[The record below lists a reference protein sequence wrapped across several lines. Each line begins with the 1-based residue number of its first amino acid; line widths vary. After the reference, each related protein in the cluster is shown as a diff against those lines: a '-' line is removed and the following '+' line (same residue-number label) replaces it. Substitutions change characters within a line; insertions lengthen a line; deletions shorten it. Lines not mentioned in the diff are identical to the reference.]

1 MDIIVTRARRIHSDG
16 KHNAFTGIC
25 RHDEKVYVC
34 FRSGVDHMTPGST
47 IKVIASSDLES
58 WSVAAE
64 KGAVGETIDNR
75 DPKVVSFKG
84 RLFVYYPQITREGR
98 GEGGREPKGMV
109 FISEDGASFSDPQE
123 VRGLSENMWL
133 WWFKP
138 RQGVLYGAG
147 YSGSRRLLARSDD
160 GLTWEEL
167 VDLPVEAGNEVSF
180 DFDPDG
186 TLWAL
191 VREDSHGSIPTVC
204 VLKPPYDRVE
214 RKFRLPM
221 QLKGPMLKRL
231 PGGSAII
238 CRQWDQR
245 HGHKRNT
252 RTDLFWLPDDDP
264 VPRFVS
270 TLPSGGDTSYAG
282 WLDLE
287 PGRAVVSYYSSHEY
301 KMAVAPDDPG
311 LAGDAAL
318 AEHTTPADIFLADI
332 VYTP

>member
-1 MDIIVTRARRIHSDG
+1 MDIMVTRARQIYTDG

-25 RHDEKVYVC
+25 RHNERTYVC
-34 FRSGVDHMTPGST
+34 FRSGVDHVTPGSS
-47 IKVIASSDLES
+47 IKVIASSDYEN
-58 WSVAAE
+58 WSVVAE
-64 KGAVGETIDNR
+64 KGTVAETIDNR
-75 DPKVVSFKG
+75 DPKVAGFKG
-84 RLFVYYPQITREGR
+84 TLFVYYPEITRRGR
-98 GEGGREPKGMV
+98 GDDGRRRRGMV
-109 FISEDGASFSDPQE
+109 FTSQDGVEFSDPQE

-133 WWFKP
+133 WWFRP
-138 RQGVLYGAG
+138 WNDILYGAG
-147 YSGSRRLLARSDD
+147 YDGDRRLLARSDD
-160 GLTWEEL
+160 GLTWEEM
-167 VDLPVEAGNEVSF
+167 VDLPVEAGNEISF

-191 VREDSHGSIPTVC
+191 VREDSFGSIPTVC
-204 VLKPPYDRVE
+204 VLQPPYDRVE

-238 CRQWDQR
+238 CRQWDQH

-264 VPRFVS
+264 VPRFIS

-282 WLDLE
+282 WLDVE
-287 PGRAVVSYYSSHEY
+287 PGRAVVSYYSSHQH

-311 LAGDAAL
+311 LARDGAL

-332 VYTP
+332 VYIP